1 MSQRNL
7 MFLLRGIM
15 IFVLLGMI
23 VLIVAAAREASLMEA
38 GAVLWED
45 AWFRLTLADA
55 YFGFLIVYLWV
66 WYKERKL
73 WSRITWLVLFTT
85 LGNLA
90 VSAYILIQLFSVRQ
104 GDLAESLL
112 LRGDLR

>member
-1 MSQRNL
+1 MSSKTSIIV
-7 MFLLRGIM
+7 LRGIM
-15 IFVLLGMI
+15 IFILLGMI
-23 VLIVAAAREASLMEA
+23 ALTVEAVREASLWEA

-73 WSRITWLVLFTT
+73 WTRIAWLVLFAA
-85 LGNLA
+85 LGNMA

-104 GDLAESLL
+104 GDLAGSLL